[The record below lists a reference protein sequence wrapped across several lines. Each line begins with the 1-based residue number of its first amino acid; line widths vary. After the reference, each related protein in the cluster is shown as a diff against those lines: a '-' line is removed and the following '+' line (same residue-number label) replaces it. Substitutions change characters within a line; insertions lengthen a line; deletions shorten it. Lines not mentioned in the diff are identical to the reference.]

1 MSLALGATDGFLRTR
16 ADSAKNGLLPMTTD
30 LSNETAAAV
39 RYAYKASLIGAAHQ
53 FELTDHGLSWQ
64 VGSKS
69 GVWAYADITAIRL
82 SYRPVSMQSRRFR
95 ADIEAADRQRIAILS
110 TSWQTV
116 TLMAPQDPE
125 YRVFITQLHARM
137 RQAGSRAALIGG
149 LKSGVYAAGV
159 AVLALVAIAIT
170 SLLARAVATGE
181 FGGALFLVGFA
192 ALFGWQIGGFIRRN
206 RPQTY
211 TFDQLPVALL
221 P

>member
-1 MSLALGATDGFLRTR
+1 MRMAGKACRFRALHVEL
-16 ADSAKNGLLPMTTD
+16 D
-30 LSNETAAAV
+30 LSDEAIAGI
-39 RYAYKASLIGAAHQ
+39 RYAYKASLIGAAHR
-53 FELTDHGLSWQ
+53 FELTGDGLSWRIA
-64 VGSKS
+64 GKS
-69 GVWAYADITAIRL
+69 GVWPYAGIAAIRL

-95 ADIEAADRQRIAILS
+95 ADIERKDRQRIVVLS

-116 TLMAPQDPE
+116 TLMAPQDRE

-137 RQAGSRAALIGG
+137 KQAGSRAALIGG
-149 LKSGVYAAGV
+149 IKSGLYAAGI

-170 SLLARAVATGE
+170 GLLARAVATGE

-192 ALFGWQIGGFIRRN
+192 TLFGWQIGGFIKRN

-211 TFDQLPVALL
+211 TFDQLPAALL